1 MFVFIFESKEE
12 SMSAYPR
19 LFSSCRLGPL
29 TLKNRI
35 TMAPLFLG
43 YGKPTGEISP
53 LLLDHY
59 REMAS
64 SGAAM
69 IVVENAAVDPGGL
82 GSPFTLRI
90 DQDSFLAGLKELA
103 AIIKG
108 QGAVAAIQIN
118 HAGRFAWTTETLAP
132 SAVAAA
138 GKVAPRALTG
148 EEIRELPGKFAAAA
162 LRAKQ
167 AGFDLVELHGG
178 TGYLLAQFLSPR
190 TNRREDAY
198 GGSFDQRLRF
208 PLEVIQAVRE
218 ALGPEFPVGY
228 RFLADEWLPDGLQL
242 GEAREIARRLAEAG
256 LVYLSVMGGTYES
269 FFLPERKEQE
279 RQQGY
284 MTDLAAAVKSGVDIP
299 VLTAGRIQEPGFAE
313 ALLVAG
319 KADLIGLA
327 RVLLADPLWPIK
339 AGEGRA
345 AEIVSCE
352 PTCSLCHRRVMKGQP
367 VICSQWP
374 KEKRERFGEV

>member
-1 MFVFIFESKEE
+1 
-12 SMSAYPR
+12 MSAYPR
-19 LFSSCRLGPL
+19 LFSPCSLGPL

-43 YGKPTGEISP
+43 YGKPTGEVSP

-59 REMAS
+59 REMAA
-64 SGAAM
+64 SGAALNE
-69 IVVENAAVDPGGL
+69 VENAAIDPGGL
-82 GSPFTLRI
+82 GSPFTLRL
-90 DQDSFLAGLKELA
+90 DQDRFLPGLKDLA
-103 AIIKG
+103 STIKG
-108 QGAVAAIQIN
+108 QGALAALQIN
-118 HAGRFAWTTETLAP
+118 HAGRFAWSSEPLAP
-132 SAVAAA
+132 SAVATT
-138 GKVAPRALTG
+138 GKVTPRALTT
-148 EEIRELPGKFAAAA
+148 EEIRELIRKFAAAA
-162 LRAKQ
+162 LRAQ
-167 AGFDLVELHGG
+167 AAGFDLVELHGG
-178 TGYLLAQFLSPR
+178 TGYLLSQFLSPR

-198 GGSFDQRLRF
+198 GGSLENRLRF
-208 PLEVIQAVRE
+208 PLEVIRAVRE

-242 GEAREIARRLAEAG
+242 AEAREVARRLAETG

-279 RQQGY
+279 RHQGY
-284 MTDLAAAVKSGVDIP
+284 MSDLAAAVKSAVSLP
-299 VLTAGRIQEPGFAE
+299 VITAGRIQEPGFAE

-352 PTCSLCHRRVMKGQP
+352 PVCSLCFQRVMKGQP

-374 KEKRERFGEV
+374 KEKRERFGEG

>member
-1 MFVFIFESKEE
+1 M
-12 SMSAYPR
+12 
-19 LFSSCRLGPL
+19 FSSCRLGPL

-43 YGKPTGEISP
+43 YGKPSGEVSP

-59 REMAS
+59 REMAA

-82 GSPFTLRI
+82 GSPFTLRL
-90 DQDSFLAGLKELA
+90 DQDQFLPGLWELA
-103 AIIKG
+103 STIKG

-118 HAGRFAWTTETLAP
+118 HAGRFAWSTEPVAP
-132 SAVAAA
+132 SPVAAA
-138 GKVAPRALTG
+138 GKVAPRALTRDK
-148 EEIRELPGKFAAAA
+148 IRELIRKFAAAA

-167 AGFDLVELHGG
+167 AGFELVELHGG

-198 GGSFDQRLRF
+198 GGSLENRLHF
-208 PLEVIQAVRE
+208 PLEVIRAVRE
-218 ALGPEFPVGY
+218 ALGPDFPVGY

-242 GEAREIARRLAEAG
+242 VEAKEIARRLAEAG
-256 LVYLSVMGGTYES
+256 LAYLSVMGGTYES

-279 RQQGY
+279 RNQGY
-284 MTDLAAAVKSGVDIP
+284 MADLAAAVKSGITIP
-299 VLTAGRIQEPGFAE
+299 VIAAGRLQEPAFAE
-313 ALLVAG
+313 GLIFDG

-327 RVLLADPLWPIK
+327 RVLLADPQWPIK
-339 AGEGRA
+339 AEQGRA
-345 AEIVSCE
+345 AAIVPCE
-352 PTCSLCHRRVMKGQP
+352 PTCSLCFKRVMQGQP
-367 VICSQWP
+367 VVCSQWP
-374 KEKRERFGEV
+374 KEKRERVGEV

>member
-1 MFVFIFESKEE
+1 MFAFILGLKEE
-12 SMSAYPR
+12 IMSAYPR
-19 LFSSCRLGPL
+19 LFSPCSLGPL

-43 YGKPTGEISP
+43 YGKPTGEVSP
-53 LLLDHY
+53 LILEHY
-59 REMAS
+59 REMAA
-64 SGAAM
+64 SGAAL
-69 IVVENAAVDPGGL
+69 IVVENAAVDPAGM

-90 DQDSFLAGLKELA
+90 DQDPFLPGLKELA
-103 AIIKG
+103 STIRE

-118 HAGRFAWTTETLAP
+118 HAGRFAWSSETLAP

-148 EEIRELPGKFAAAA
+148 NEIRELVRKFAAAA
-162 LRAKQ
+162 LRAKE
-167 AGFDLVELHGG
+167 AGFELVELHGG
-178 TGYLLAQFLSPR
+178 TGYLLAQFFSPR
-190 TNRREDAY
+190 TNHREDAY
-198 GGSFDQRLRF
+198 GGSLDNRLRF
-208 PLEVIQAVRE
+208 PLEVIRAVRE

-242 GEAREIARRLAEAG
+242 AEAREIARRLAGAG
-256 LVYLSVMGGTYES
+256 LAYLSVMGGTYES

-279 RQQGY
+279 RHQGY
-284 MTDLAAAVKSGVDIP
+284 MADLAAAVKSEVTIP
-299 VLTAGRIQEPGFAE
+299 VITAGRIQEPGFAE
-313 ALLVAG
+313 GLIVAG

-339 AGEGRA
+339 AEQGRA

-352 PTCSLCHRRVMKGQP
+352 PTCSLCFKRVMSGQP

-374 KEKRERFGEV
+374 KEKRKRFGEV

>member
-1 MFVFIFESKEE
+1 
-12 SMSAYPR
+12 MSAYPR

-43 YGKPTGEISP
+43 YGKPTGDVSP
-53 LLLDHY
+53 LILDHY
-59 REMAS
+59 REMAA

-69 IVVENAAVDPGGL
+69 VVVENAAVDPGGL

-118 HAGRFAWTTETLAP
+118 HAGRFAWSTETLAP

-148 EEIRELPGKFAAAA
+148 NEIRELIQKFAVAA
-162 LRAKQ
+162 LRAKE
-167 AGFDLVELHGG
+167 AGFELVELHGG

-190 TNRREDAY
+190 TNRRDDAY
-198 GGSFDQRLRF
+198 GGSLDHRLRF
-208 PLEVIQAVRE
+208 PLEVIRAVRE
-218 ALGPEFPVGY
+218 AVGPEFPVGY

-242 GEAREIARRLAEAG
+242 AEAREIAPRLAAAG
-256 LVYLSVMGGTYES
+256 LAYLSVMGGTYES

-284 MTDLAAAVKSGVDIP
+284 MADLAAAVKSAVNIP
-299 VLTAGRIQEPGFAE
+299 VIAAGRMQDPAFAE
-313 ALLVAG
+313 ALIVAG
-319 KADLIGLA
+319 KTDLVGLA
-327 RVLLADPLWPIK
+327 RVLLADPQWPIK
-339 AGEGRA
+339 AEAGRA
-345 AEIVSCE
+345 AEIVPCE
-352 PTCSLCHRRVMKGQP
+352 PTCSLCFKRVMSRKP

-374 KEKRERFGEV
+374 KEKRGRFGEVE